1 MLIILLMERD
11 KLRVQ
16 ILLSN
21 TMWSAKA
28 AYRRQTAIIKASK
41 CLYSLVQEVISKHNI
56 FLRYLQAVSIFIEAT
71 QPKPVCDIEHP
82 LLSLT
87 QRGREQKSVKFVL
100 STSFFVL
107 LSLHATESYRCFQIR
122 RGNLLW
128 GNLPMDIPRSGRLRT
143 QKLRSHMLR
152 IQSSKV
158 LPLKPGVGQYITLH
172 ATVTARDFFLA
183 NFYPPGPFTCIFFLQ
198 NLTRVFPVLARRID
212 QVTLLVVTDNRY
224 GFPR

>member
-1 MLIILLMERD
+1 MLIMLLMERD
-11 KLRVQ
+11 KLGVQ

-71 QPKPVCDIEHP
+71 QPKAVCDIEHP

-87 QRGREQKSVKFVL
+87 QRGREQKSVEFAL

-128 GNLPMDIPRSGRLRT
+128 GNLLMDIPPQWATADAEIKVPYVENSEFKGSPFKAWSRSVYNLACYGYC
-143 QKLRSHMLR
+143 QGF
-152 IQSSKV
+152 
-158 LPLKPGVGQYITLH
+158 LP
-172 ATVTARDFFLA
+172 
-183 NFYPPGPFTCIFFLQ
+183 C
-198 NLTRVFPVLARRID
+198 
-212 QVTLLVVTDNRY
+212 
-224 GFPR
+224 